1 MYLTAVKHE
10 GKRHATIRQL
20 AEQLHIIRPH
30 TYQREFSWAQ
40 PLSEFGSAKRY
51 VLFPDRQIVCLSF
64 LIDLQIIVFY
74 EETYDTR

>member
-1 MYLTAVKHE
+1 M
-10 GKRHATIRQL
+10 ICQL
-20 AEQLHIIRPH
+20 AEEPPGLKPGPAGCFCGGGASRQNGPI
-30 TYQREFSWAQ
+30 
-40 PLSEFGSAKRY
+40 SEFGSAKRY